1 MIGEE
6 LEVERRGAVMLMR
19 LCRPEWMNALSP
31 ATSRACAEVIDA
43 FALDDAMRVLIV
55 TGKGDRAF
63 CAGADLMASARDGE
77 RPASGFGGLTARF
90 DLAKPVIAA
99 VNGVALGGGFE
110 LALACDIILAA
121 DSASFGLPEPT
132 LGLVALAGGL
142 HRLPRAIGEK
152 RALALLLTGERVG
165 AEEGRR
171 LGFVHEVVA
180 SARLE
185 HRAIEL
191 AEAIAAMSPAA
202 LAAIKEAVWRGMAEP
217 TVEAAMARSSPI
229 RPWTRCCALG
239 TAGKACAHF
248 GRSVRQTGRRGGRP
262 DPLPRAGAV
271 PPIDAP
277 AWGLMSAAF
286 LAEFFENPA

>member
-1 MIGEE
+1 VIAEE

-19 LCRPEWMNALSP
+19 LCRPERMNALSP

-63 CAGADLMASARDGE
+63 CAGADLMTSAGDGE

-180 SARLE
+180 SAGLE

-217 TVEAAMARSSPI
+217 TVEAAMRAQLTYPAVDSLLRSGDSREGVRAFREKRAADWPSR
-229 RPWTRCCALG
+229 RPP
-239 TAGKACAHF
+239 
-248 GRSVRQTGRRGGRP
+248 RP
-262 DPLPRAGAV
+262 
-271 PPIDAP
+271 P
-277 AWGLMSAAF
+277 A
-286 LAEFFENPA
+286 